1 MPGRGRLFVC
11 GSGCDAFDL
20 DGEDSQGLLLGAVDA
35 ADVCQLLLTRGVRV
49 DVRLADAFLRH
60 DEDAPPTPL
69 EHHDARAV
77 GAGPLRVQAMIHLW
91 YNVDRLNL
99 SLEADDQYLNTEE
112 ISALLREIERM
123 VIDLA
128 RADHTKAEALR

>member
-1 MPGRGRLFVC
+1 
-11 GSGCDAFDL
+11 
-20 DGEDSQGLLLGAVDA
+20 
-35 ADVCQLLLTRGVRV
+35 
-49 DVRLADAFLRH
+49 
-60 DEDAPPTPL
+60 
-69 EHHDARAV
+69 
-77 GAGPLRVQAMIHLW
+77 MIHLW